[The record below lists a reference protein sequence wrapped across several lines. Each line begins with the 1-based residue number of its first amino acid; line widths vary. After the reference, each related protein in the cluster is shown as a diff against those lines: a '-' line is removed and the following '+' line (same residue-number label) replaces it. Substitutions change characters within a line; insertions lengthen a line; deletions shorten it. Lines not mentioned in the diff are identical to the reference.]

1 MKLIHPKS
9 KLEAHPLC
17 LIFPQMD
24 DVEFKDLCEDIAA
37 SHLRE
42 DIMLLD
48 GKVLDGQHRLK
59 ACMETGTKP
68 TFVNYNVEID
78 GPSPL
83 EYVISKNFK
92 RRHLS
97 ASQKAAVSVASLPF
111 FEAEA
116 KGRQKGTQ
124 FATGKAPAKAAEPE
138 GFDSAAK
145 PEDEKPNAATST
157 TGGASPAPA
166 AKPAAATS
174 SATPPAPAVEAP
186 KAVVKGKASDAVAK
200 VFGVSATMV
209 RLAKKIQK
217 ADPDLFQDVLAGK
230 TTVNHAVEIVDLRE
244 AEKQDSANKAL
255 AKEQWE
261 QSITAIGDKYGSES
275 EVFKA
280 AKAKKILKK
289 AGDAAK
295 FAGMTVKSTKA
306 IIPLLGMG
314 WDMDKATR
322 YLDGKMTLENSVED
336 LINTALANGKPK
348 EEPYAIVVGE
358 WIITLSLAK

>member
-17 LIFPQMD
+17 LIFPPMD
-24 DVEFKDLCEDIAA
+24 DVEFKDLCEDIAG

-68 TFVNYNVEID
+68 TFVTYNVEID

-111 FEAEA
+111 FEEEA

-124 FATGKAPAKAAEPE
+124 FAPGKAPAPAAEPE
-138 GFDSAAK
+138 GFDSTAK
-145 PEDEKPNAATST
+145 PEPAKPNAATSAP
-157 TGGASPAPA
+157 GGASPG
-166 AKPAAATS
+166 AATQP
-174 SATPPAPAVEAP
+174 TQPTPPPAPVEAP
-186 KAVVKGKASDAVAK
+186 KAVVKGKASEAVAK

-217 ADPDLFQDVLAGK
+217 ADPDLFQDVLSGK
-230 TTVNHAVEIVDLRE
+230 TTVNAAVEIVDLRE

-261 QSITAIGDKYGSES
+261 QSITAIGDKYGTES

-322 YLDGKMTLENSVED
+322 YLDGKITLENTIED
-336 LINTALANGKPK
+336 ACNTALAKGKPK
-348 EEPYAIVVGE
+348 DEPYAIVVGE
-358 WIITLSLAK
+358 WILTLSLAK